1 MKVGARVAEVV
12 RRHEGPAPKS
22 SDSDELSPNI
32 RYFVRILRF
41 VAINTHFLEI
51 FGQKQCFLGKKCT
64 ITWYV
69 LHMSRLPLIR
79 NN

>member
-51 FGQKQCFLGKKCT
+51 FGQNKYFF
-64 ITWYV
+64 
-69 LHMSRLPLIR
+69 
-79 NN
+79 